1 MSAHI
6 SRQLAGRYYKVAATS
21 ADLNASPKDYVVAA
35 LHMLALA
42 IAGLSAS
49 KREELLRAIERDGAL
64 REAGADEHTRT
75 LSRPLWNAAL
85 TPAPLGT

>member
-1 MSAHI
+1 MSGHI
-6 SRQLAGRYYKVAATS
+6 SRQLAGRYYKVATTS

-42 IAGLSAS
+42 ISGLAAS

-64 REAGADEHTRT
+64 REAVRMNTRQH
-75 LSRPLWNAAL
+75 PQG
-85 TPAPLGT
+85 PYGTRH

>member
-64 REAGADEHTRT
+64 REAVRMNTPEHSQGPYGTRH
-75 LSRPLWNAAL
+75 
-85 TPAPLGT
+85 